1 MKIEDILKENKNNDQ
16 GLGIG
21 DSGNNTSWM
30 NYMNNGIPVTPFC
43 PTAYSPV
50 SSFGYPMTLNQ
61 RIFVEMTDA
70 NKNIPGLVP
79 VMVFDDEYY
88 KVGDTL
94 HITINGDKI
103 KACNAG
109 PNSIIQLT
117 TIYQLENEFSIL
129 IRFVQPEYIVG
140 VAIVN
145 GYSAEITFNIKDV
158 VSGAIKIEQMKVP
171 ETKKS
176 VL

>member
-1 MKIEDILKENKNNDQ
+1 MKIEDMLGESNNNNNLEIPNINPDPNNMSWM
-16 GLGIG
+16 
-21 DSGNNTSWM
+21 DMYRNNT
-30 NYMNNGIPVTPFC
+30 PVRPFYQY
-43 PTAYSPV
+43 TPV
-50 SSFGYPMTLNQ
+50 SNFGYPMTFNQ
-61 RIFVEMTDA
+61 RIFVEMDDT

-79 VMVFDDEYY
+79 IMVFDDEYY

-94 HITINGDKI
+94 HVTINEDKI

-117 TIYQLENEFSIL
+117 TIYQLEKEFSIL
-129 IRFVQPEYIVG
+129 IKFVQPEYIVG

-176 VL
+176 IL

>member
-1 MKIEDILKENKNNDQ
+1 MKIEDILNENKNTDQ
-16 GLGIG
+16 GLG
-21 DSGNNTSWM
+21 DTGNNASWM
-30 NYMNNGIPVTPFC
+30 NCINNGMPAPFYPTP
-43 PTAYSPV
+43 YSSI
-50 SSFGYPMTLNQ
+50 SSFGYPMTMNQ

-94 HITINGDKI
+94 HITINEDKI

-109 PNSIIQLT
+109 PNSIVQLT

-129 IRFVQPEYIVG
+129 IRFVQPEYIAG

-145 GYSAEITFNIKDV
+145 GYSADITFNIKDV